1 MDPLLQDL
9 RYALRTLRRNPGF
22 TAVALLTLALGI
34 GINTALFSVV
44 NAVLLRPLP
53 YPNADRMVWVARE
66 VPELKAEL
74 LGSIDYFRFKD
85 QSRTLAAIAAYQDRG
100 AEMNLAG
107 GDVPEGVR
115 GTQVTRDFF
124 ELLRIAPSLGRVF
137 TSDEDQP
144 GGARAVILM
153 HGFWQRRFGGDPG
166 VIGQTL
172 VLDDAPRT
180 VVGVMPAGFRFP
192 RQPDLDLL
200 EPMRLS
206 RGQAESGGMRRI
218 RVVNAIGL
226 LRPGISVAEALKE
239 LQAISERSEPQ
250 GGPAA
255 GRGPQRESAVPD
267 APGLAGP
274 GDEVRVEI
282 GPGEGPDEGMDRRDE
297 SAGRVAPGGAPAG
310 ADVFRGTP
318 VPPPPAAVR
327 GPDPAGAPT
336 AGPPG
341 GRYPGGGPGS
351 QGPRRAPRFM
361 GETRINV
368 IPLHDK
374 IAGNVRP
381 ALLILLGAVG
391 VVLLIACVNVAN
403 LLLARATVRQREFT
417 IRAALGAGRGR
428 LVQQLLAESL
438 LLGAAGGLLGVVGAA
453 WGVKSLVALAQGGAV
468 GAVLQQFELGIDGRV
483 LGLMALVSIVTSLSF
498 GIVPALAS
506 TRVGINEGLKDGSHG
521 GAVAPGHHLLR
532 SSLVVAEL
540 TLALMLLAGAGLLLN
555 SFARLVSVDLGY
567 RPERVLTMSVDLSG
581 RRYPDLVGRKAF
593 FRRLLEQVRS
603 LPGVESAGMA
613 NALPI
618 SEPTMVFRG
627 LEIEGRAQSPEDPS
641 IFASSITPGYFPAIG
656 MRLARG
662 RFFDEHDDEGSQR
675 VAIVNAAF
683 ASYFWPGQDALGKR
697 FRIGPVFGGAT
708 VVGVVANVR
717 RQALESEAMPEIYL
731 PYQQV
736 PEVRFMELAIRTRI
750 EPAALAS
757 AVRRTIALLDSQLA
771 VYSVSTLEER
781 VSAAVAPRR
790 FNLVLLGSFALL
802 AMLLAAV
809 GLYGVMDYAVAR
821 RTQEIG
827 VRMALGAQRGDVM
840 KMILAEAMRLASIG
854 VVAGLAGSFVVT
866 RVLSSQLYAVT
877 ATDPPTYGVA
887 AALLA
892 LVALL
897 ASYIPASKATRVDP
911 VEALRYQ

>member
-1 MDPLLQDL
+1 MDALVQDL
-9 RYALRTLRRNPGF
+9 RYAVRTLRRNPGF
-22 TAVALLTLALGI
+22 TIVALLTLALGI
-34 GINTALFSVV
+34 GINAALFSVV

-53 YPNADRMVWVARE
+53 YRNADRLVWVARE

-85 QSRTLAAIAAYQDRG
+85 QSRTLEAIAAFQDRG
-100 AEMNLAG
+100 DEMNLAG
-107 GDVPEGVR
+107 GDVPERVR

-124 ELLRIAPSLGRVF
+124 GLFGVLPALGRVF
-137 TSDEDQP
+137 TDDEDQP
-144 GGARAVILM
+144 GGARSVILM

-166 VIGQTL
+166 VIGRTL
-172 VLDDAPRT
+172 VIDDAPRT
-180 VVGVMPAGFRFP
+180 VVGVMRAGFRFP

-200 EPMRLS
+200 EPMQLS

-226 LRPGISVAEALKE
+226 LRSGATVSDAITE
-239 LQAISERSEPQ
+239 LRSIAERSETPA
-250 GGPAA
+250 GPAGEGRPRREGA
-255 GRGPQRESAVPD
+255 GVNAPVPPD
-267 APGLAGP
+267 SR
-274 GDEVRVEI
+274 DEVRVEI
-282 GPGEGPDEGMDRRDE
+282 GPGKGPDEDMDLREEGARP
-297 SAGRVAPGGAPAG
+297 RPGGGPAG
-310 ADVFRGTP
+310 ADAARGTP
-318 VPPPPAAVR
+318 APPPAGAVR
-327 GPDPAGAPT
+327 GHSPAGAPAEGPQMRYSRT
-336 AGPPG
+336 APGPAGPM
-341 GRYPGGGPGS
+341 RRGPG
-351 QGPRRAPRFM
+351 FM

-368 IPLHDK
+368 VPLQQK

-391 VVLLIACVNVAN
+391 LVLLIACANVAN
-403 LLLARATVRQREFT
+403 LLLARATVRQREIT

-428 LVQQLLAESL
+428 LVAQLLAESL
-438 LLGAAGGLLGVVGAA
+438 LLGAAGGLLGVLGAA
-453 WGVKSLVALAQGGAV
+453 WGVKSLVALGQGGAV
-468 GAVLQQFELGIDGRV
+468 GAVLQQFELGIDGSV
-483 LGLMALVSIVTSLSF
+483 LGFMALVSLATGLAF

-506 TRVGINEGLKDGSHG
+506 TRVDISEGLKDGSHG
-521 GAVAPGHHLLR
+521 ASAPGHRLLR

-555 SFARLVSVDLGY
+555 SFARLLSVDLGY
-567 RPERVLTMSVDLSG
+567 DPDRVLTMSVDLSG
-581 RRYPDLVGRKAF
+581 RRYPDPAQRKAF
-593 FRRLLEQVRS
+593 FRRLLEQVRA

-627 LEIEGRAQSPEDPS
+627 LEIEGRGQSPEDPS
-641 IFASSITPGYFPAIG
+641 VFASSITPGYFPAIG
-656 MRLARG
+656 MRLNRG
-662 RFFDEHDDEGSQR
+662 RFFDEHDDEHSQR

-683 ASYFWPGQDALGKR
+683 ASYFWPGQDPLGKR

-717 RQALESEAMPEIYL
+717 RQTLESEAMPEIYL

-736 PEVRFMELAIRTRI
+736 PDVRFMALAVRTRM
-750 EPAALAS
+750 AASALAP
-757 AVRRTIALLDSQLA
+757 AVRETVSNLDNQMA
-771 VYSVSTLEER
+771 VQGVSTLRDR
-781 VSAAVAPRR
+781 VAAAVAPRR

-802 AMLLAAV
+802 ALLLAAV

-827 VRMALGAQRGDVM
+827 VRMALGAQPADVK
-840 KMILAEAMRLASIG
+840 KMVLKEAMQLAAIG
-854 VVAGLAGSFVVT
+854 VAAGLAGSYLIT

-877 ATDPPTYGVA
+877 ATDPLTYGLA
-887 AALLA
+887 AVLLA

-911 VEALRYQ
+911 VDSLRYQ